1 MKAKLSNRPAPESSP
16 SLASSDFVGLTFYD
30 AGARS
35 IYTATK
41 LVKTLADLKGLRL
54 RVQQSELM
62 EEMAKAL
69 GADPVRLSYLRIPI
83 ALSTRLIDGAEGNWP
98 AFMTGGH
105 YKVAPFYTLTEH
117 TRAPSVVIMSRR
129 VWDELSP
136 QDRAIIHDAARESA
150 KYMRAAWRR
159 AEDQSRKEA
168 VKAGVTIVNDIVRK
182 PFEEATKALRDE
194 LQANPRFGPLID
206 RIEAAQ

>member
-1 MKAKLSNRPAPESSP
+1 
-16 SLASSDFVGLTFYD
+16 
-30 AGARS
+30 
-35 IYTATK
+35 
-41 LVKTLADLKGLRL
+41 
-54 RVQQSELM
+54 M

-117 TRAPSVVIMSRR
+117 TRAPSAVIMSRR

-136 QDRAIIHDAARESA
+136 QDRAIINGCQGGGHDCQRHCS
-150 KYMRAAWRR
+150 
-159 AEDQSRKEA
+159 Q
-168 VKAGVTIVNDIVRK
+168 
-182 PFEEATKALRDE
+182 ALRGSN
-194 LQANPRFGPLID
+194 QGVA
-206 RIEAAQ
+206 